1 MGHDCIQF
9 SGGVKLIKK
18 GTGQNFHYFGVYALA
33 LGVGKKLILIP
44 SQGRRGLFPLP
55 SYYGTLLTGMYA
67 YLVRKMLILA
77 HPDEFEIAS
86 FIALRI

>member
-18 GTGQNFHYFGVYALA
+18 GTGQNFHYFGVLA
-33 LGVGKKLILIP
+33 VGKKLILIP
-44 SQGRRGLFPLP
+44 SQGRRVLFPLP